1 MLVAFACYSSTEVK
15 SFCVIK
21 SKNTTTER
29 EKHKYMTC
37 IQFCDYLHFCTV
49 CVVTEVLE
57 EKSPCKQRGN
67 HLN

>member
-29 EKHKYMTC
+29 GKKAQINYPN
-37 IQFCDYLHFCTV
+37 TV
-49 CVVTEVLE
+49 L
-57 EKSPCKQRGN
+57 
-67 HLN
+67 